1 MIRIV
6 IEFMF
11 LGINIFWALLRAH
24 FNPRLTARAKMSLS
38 RAQNIIMPA
47 NINSIVLFE
56 HVNKLFEREEFIDSV
71 GVKSA
76 EIKDKF
82 LLEVSTAFCV
92 SLVQGKTAERHAV
105 GRVVQEVEMAR
116 NWFRNIVIFF
126 GIKRMFAEAVCK
138 SSPCLSFCRFL
149 HSVHVMTLHDIS
161 GDACNSA
168 QFQFDLLRPI
178 AWRLALVGRIS
189 KSANATYSAA
199 ELRAV
204 LGQLKP
210 TLLFKE

>member
-1 MIRIV
+1 MITIV

-24 FNPRLTARAKMSLS
+24 FNPRLTDRAKMSLS
-38 RAQNIIMPA
+38 RVQNIIMPA

-71 GVKSA
+71 GVN
-76 EIKDKF
+76 
-82 LLEVSTAFCV
+82 
-92 SLVQGKTAERHAV
+92 LVQGKTAERRVV

-204 LGQLKP
+204 LDQLKP